1 MKVASLSA
9 IADTSVMNNISP
21 DELVTIARF
30 TNQPELDI
38 ARGFLES
45 EGISSW
51 APEEH
56 LVASTGGLYGIA
68 VGGMRLQVRAS
79 DAERA
84 SKLIEEIDEAASPS
98 LTEGP
103 DEQ

>member
-1 MKVASLSA
+1 MHNSNA
-9 IADTSVMNNISP
+9 

-45 EGISSW
+45 EGIPSW

-56 LVASTGGLYGIA
+56 FVGSTGYSIA

-98 LTEGP
+98 LHEGP
-103 DEQ
+103 DGQ

>member
-1 MKVASLSA
+1 MQSNS
-9 IADTSVMNNISP
+9 DP

-45 EGISSW
+45 EGIPSW

-56 LVASTGGLYGIA
+56 MVASTGGLYGIA
-68 VGGMRLQVRAS
+68 VGGMRLQVRAR

-98 LTEGP
+98 LHSDP
-103 DEQ
+103 DET

>member
-1 MKVASLSA
+1 MRNQAG
-9 IADTSVMNNISP
+9 P

-30 TNQPELDI
+30 TNQPEIDI

-45 EGISSW
+45 EGIDSW

-56 LVASTGGLYGIA
+56 LVASTGGLYATA
-68 VGGMRLQVRAS
+68 VGGMRLQVRRR

-84 SKLIEEIDEAASPS
+84 AKLLEQIDEAASPS
-98 LTEGP
+98 RNDCG
-103 DEQ
+103 DER

>member
-1 MKVASLSA
+1 MFTAY
-9 IADTSVMNNISP
+9 D

-30 TNQPELDI
+30 TTLPELDI

-45 EGISSW
+45 ESIPSW

-56 LVASTGGLYGIA
+56 VVASSGGLYGIA
-68 VGGMRLQVRAS
+68 VGGMRLQVRAA

-84 SKLIEEIDEAASPS
+84 LKLIETIDEAASPS
-98 LTEGP
+98 LSE
-103 DEQ
+103 EEEL

>member
-1 MKVASLSA
+1 MQNY
-9 IADTSVMNNISP
+9 DP

-30 TNQPELDI
+30 TNQLELDI

-45 EGISSW
+45 EGITSW

-56 LVASTGGLYGIA
+56 VVASSGGLYGIA

-79 DAERA
+79 EAEGAAR
-84 SKLIEEIDEAASPS
+84 LIQDIDESSSPS
-98 LTEGP
+98 LH
-103 DEQ
+103 DEQDH

>member
-1 MKVASLSA
+1 MPKQSGS
-9 IADTSVMNNISP
+9 DP

-51 APEEH
+51 APEER
-56 LVASTGGLYGIA
+56 LVASTGGLYATA
-68 VGGMRLQVRAS
+68 VGGMRLQVRS
-79 DAERA
+79 RDAARA
-84 SKLIEEIDEAASPS
+84 MKLIEEIDEASSPS
-98 LTEGP
+98 LNDSG
-103 DEQ
+103 DS

>member
-1 MKVASLSA
+1 MRNS
-9 IADTSVMNNISP
+9 DP
-21 DELVTIARF
+21 DELITIARF

-45 EGISSW
+45 EGIPSW

-56 LVASTGGLYGIA
+56 LVASTGGLYGIV
-68 VGGMRLQVRAS
+68 VGGMRLQVKAS
-79 DAERA
+79 DALRA

-98 LTEGP
+98 NNEGV

>member
-1 MKVASLSA
+1 MQSNS
-9 IADTSVMNNISP
+9 DP

-45 EGISSW
+45 EDIPSW

-56 LVASTGGLYGIA
+56 MVASTGGL
-68 VGGMRLQVRAS
+68 
-79 DAERA
+79 
-84 SKLIEEIDEAASPS
+84 
-98 LTEGP
+98 
-103 DEQ
+103 

>member
-1 MKVASLSA
+1 MQ
-9 IADTSVMNNISP
+9 NNSDP

-45 EGISSW
+45 EDIPSW

-56 LVASTGGLYGIA
+56 MVASTGGLYGIA
-68 VGGMRLQVRAS
+68 VGGMRLQVRAR

-84 SKLIEEIDEAASPS
+84 SRLIEEIDEAASPS
-98 LTEGP
+98 LNPGP
-103 DEQ
+103 DET

>member
-1 MKVASLSA
+1 MHNP
-9 IADTSVMNNISP
+9 DP

-30 TNQPELDI
+30 TTQPELDI

-45 EGISSW
+45 EGIPSW

-68 VGGMRLQVRAS
+68 VGGMRLQVKAS

-84 SKLIEEIDEAASPS
+84 SKLIEEIDEASSPS
-98 LTEGP
+98 LHEDP
-103 DEQ
+103 DKQ